1 MTEKELSITG
11 FLKWAGNTLEKG
23 ESYMTDILLV
33 EDNKEL
39 NGLLGDFLRA
49 EQYTVSIA
57 ETGEKALSLYEKYGA
72 RLVLLDINLP
82 GMDGFAVCEKIRERD
97 NTPIIILT
105 ARTERDDKLNGILLG
120 ADDYIEKPYDIDILI
135 AKIKG
140 IFRRRLAMDIIS
152 DGNITLNIADET
164 VTVNG
169 KSVQMTSKE
178 FALLHIL
185 IENKGQTL
193 SKDFL
198 FNRIWGS
205 DSESEPQTLTVHIKW
220 LRQKIESDPKNPT
233 HILTVWGKGYRWE
246 GSNER
251 I

>member
-1 MTEKELSITG
+1 
-11 FLKWAGNTLEKG
+11 
-23 ESYMTDILLV
+23 MTDILLV

-39 NGLLGDFLRA
+39 SSLLGDFLRA
-49 EQYTVSIA
+49 EKYTVSIA
-57 ETGEKALSLYEKYGA
+57 EDGEKALSLYEKYGA

-82 GMDGFAVCEKIRERD
+82 KMDGFAVCEKIREKD

-105 ARTERDDKLNGILLG
+105 ARTEHDDKLNGIQLG

-140 IFRRRLAMDIIS
+140 IFRRRLAMDIINE
-152 DGNITLNIADET
+152 GNITLNLADET
-164 VTVNG
+164 VTIDG
-169 KSVQMTSKE
+169 KNIQMTSKE
-178 FALLHIL
+178 FSLLQLL

-193 SKDFL
+193 SKDFM

-220 LRQKIESDPKNPT
+220 LREKIENDPKNPV

-246 GSNER
+246 NNDER
-251 I
+251 L